1 MIGQSGECRVAVCVK
16 GHGKIAGEPVR
27 AGDVL
32 LLPAALGAVEA
43 VPTGSWT
50 LLEIGLGNL

>member
-1 MIGQSGECRVAVCVK
+1 VCVK
-16 GHGKIAGEPVR
+16 GYGKIAGEAVR

-32 LLPAALGAVEA
+32 LLPAALGEVEA

-50 LLEIGLGNL
+50 LLEIGLGDP